1 LPLGPAPATRSVWIV
16 LVVLGIITAE
26 RVDQSLGEC
35 GIVGEVLGLFS
46 ALLPTRG
53 VPCRVET
60 CFWIR
65 HGTERTTTR

>member
-16 LVVLGIITAE
+16 LVVLGIITAK

-35 GIVGEVLGLFS
+35 GIVGELLGLFS

-53 VPCRVET
+53 VPCCVET